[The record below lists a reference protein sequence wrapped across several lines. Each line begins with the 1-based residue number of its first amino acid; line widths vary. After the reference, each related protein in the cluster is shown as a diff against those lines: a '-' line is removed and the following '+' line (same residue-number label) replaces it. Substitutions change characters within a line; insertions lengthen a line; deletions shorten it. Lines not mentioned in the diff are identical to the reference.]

1 MTIFGESAGS
11 MSVGML
17 TLSPHAKGLFQ
28 RAVLLSGSP
37 TLISQMTPNLKT
49 EEVRKCQKSTIYQNI
64 RNFIFI
70 DLVSMTLI
78 LTVRD
83 M

>member
-49 EEVRKCQKSTIYQNI
+49 EEVRKLQKSIVYE
-64 RNFIFI
+64 
-70 DLVSMTLI
+70 I
-78 LTVRD
+78 LGNLSLSI
-83 M
+83 